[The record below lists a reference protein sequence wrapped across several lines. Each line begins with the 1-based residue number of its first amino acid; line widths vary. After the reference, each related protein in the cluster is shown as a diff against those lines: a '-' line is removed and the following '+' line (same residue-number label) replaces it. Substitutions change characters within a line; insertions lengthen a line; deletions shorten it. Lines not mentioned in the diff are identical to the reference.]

1 MAKNI
6 YINILEQVVASVCR
20 TWRLYACT
28 LGELC
33 TCMAKKMHVHAAKAQ
48 CACAAATLCICGAMT
63 LCACSSDNGG
73 GDTPV
78 TPPTPSTPTE
88 KLPLRVSSVPE
99 ASGTDDAFETGDRMG
114 VFVVNRNADGS
125 AVALKAKGNYIDNS
139 LYTFQ
144 GTWTPTVTEYW
155 KDNTTHA
162 DFYMYYP
169 YTATIASVEA
179 LPWSVKTDQ
188 STPNGYKASELLM
201 GKALDVAPSEND
213 VHIDARHIMAQ
224 AVVTLEAGKG
234 FTTASLANADISVRI
249 NNLKTQAIANLA
261 TGLATPTGGTADIV
275 ALKEGG
281 TYKALVVPQTLYGG
295 NLITVTADGTEYS
308 LPKDPQ
314 LTAFEQG
321 HRYQF
326 TVTLSKTSGGM
337 NVDIVKWQDD
347 GVDYGGVAEPE

>member
-6 YINILEQVVASVCR
+6 NINILRKVGASACMKVKLR
-20 TWRLYACT
+20 TCI
-28 LGELC
+28 
-33 TCMAKKMHVHAAKAQ
+33 AAKLRTCITATLF
-48 CACAAATLCICGAMT
+48 ACAVVTA

-144 GTWTPTVTEYW
+144 GTWTPPVTEYW

-162 DFYMYYP
+162 DFYMYCP

-188 STPNGYKASELLM
+188 STSNGYKASELLM

-213 VHIDARHIMAQ
+213 VHIDARHVMAQ
-224 AVVTLEAGKG
+224 AIITLAAGKG
-234 FTTASLANADISVRI
+234 FTAASLANADISVRI
-249 NNLKTQAIANLA
+249 NNLKTQATANLA
-261 TGLATPTGGTADIV
+261 TGIAIATGGTADITP
-275 ALKEGG
+275 LKEGS
-281 TYKALVVPQTLYGG
+281 TYKALVVPQALYGG
-295 NLITVTADGTEYS
+295 NLITVTVDGTEYS
-308 LPKDPQ
+308 LPKDQQ

-326 TVTLSKTSGGM
+326 TVTLSKTSSGM

-347 GVDYGGVAEPE
+347 GNDYGDTAEPE

>member
-6 YINILEQVVASVCR
+6 NINILRKEVALACMKVKLHTCLATKLR
-20 TWRLYACT
+20 TCLSAT
-28 LGELC
+28 L
-33 TCMAKKMHVHAAKAQ
+33 
-48 CACAAATLCICGAMT
+48 CACAVVAA

-78 TPPTPSTPTE
+78 TPPAPSTPTE

-99 ASGTDDAFETGDRMG
+99 AGGTDDAFETGDRMG

-144 GTWTPTVTEYW
+144 GTWTPAVTEYW

-162 DFYMYYP
+162 DFYMYCP

-188 STPNGYKASELLM
+188 STPDGYKASELLM

-213 VHIDARHIMAQ
+213 VHIDARQIMAQ
-224 AVVTLEAGKG
+224 AVITLEAGKG

-249 NNLKTQAIANLA
+249 NSLKTQATANLA
-261 TGLATPTGGTADIV
+261 TGLATAIGGTADII

-281 TYKALVVPQTLYGG
+281 TYKALVVPQALYGG
-295 NLITVTADGTEYS
+295 NLITVTADGTEYN

-326 TVTLSKTSGGM
+326 TVTLSKTSSGM

-347 GVDYGGVAEPE
+347 GNDYGGTAEPE